1 MGKRKQKPRQEQQQ
15 EQQQP
20 LLQNGDDAT
29 DVEAPPPP
37 PAPASASPSAAAAA
51 AVAAGPAAAEAEVI
65 PRVGVFRLLA
75 EAKPEAG
82 TITIA
87 TFFLFIAALTNLA
100 IPKIAGRLIDACT
113 QAAAGQISA
122 AAARELLDQ
131 NLYMVLAVMGA
142 GGLASG
148 LRAYLF
154 NSAAER
160 VMCRLRVRLFT
171 QVGRRRQVLQI
182 AEVRNE
188 HLQRAI

>member
-1 MGKRKQKPRQEQQQ
+1 MEKRKQQPRKQQQQ

-37 PAPASASPSAAAAA
+37 AAAASPSAAAAA

-75 EAKPEAG
+75 EANPEAG

-122 AAARELLDQ
+122 AAARALLDQ
-131 NLYMVLAVMGA
+131 NLYMVLAVMAA

-148 LRAYLF
+148 LRAFLF

-160 VMCRLRVRLFT
+160 VMCRLRVGLFT
-171 QVGRRRQVLQI
+171 KVSEVASRFCRFG
-182 AEVRNE
+182 EVRVWGIQVE
-188 HLQRAI
+188 F

>member
-1 MGKRKQKPRQEQQQ
+1 MGKRKQKPRQQQQQ
-15 EQQQP
+15 EQKQP
-20 LLQNGDDAT
+20 LLQNFDDTT
-29 DVEAPPPP
+29 DIEAPAP
-37 PAPASASPSAAAAA
+37 PAATSPSAAAAA
-51 AVAAGPAAAEAEVI
+51 AVAAGPAAAEADVI

-82 TITIA
+82 TITTA

-100 IPKIAGRLIDACT
+100 IPKIAGRLVDACT

-122 AAARELLDQ
+122 AAARELLNQ

-171 QVGRRRQVLQI
+171 KVSSGQHALQTW
-182 AEVRNE
+182 
-188 HLQRAI
+188 

>member
-1 MGKRKQKPRQEQQQ
+1 MGKKKQKSRQQQ
-15 EQQQP
+15 HEQREP
-20 LLQNGDDAT
+20 LLQNADDTT
-29 DVEAPPPP
+29 DIEAPPPP
-37 PAPASASPSAAAAA
+37 ATTSPSAAAAAAATAAA
-51 AVAAGPAAAEAEVI
+51 AVAAGPAAAEAEAI

-82 TITIA
+82 TITVA
-87 TFFLFIAALTNLA
+87 TFFLFIAALANLA

-122 AAARELLDQ
+122 AAARALLDQ
-131 NLYMVLAVMGA
+131 NLYTVLAVMAA

-148 LRAYLF
+148 LRTYLF

-171 QVGRRRQVLQI
+171 RVSS
-182 AEVRNE
+182 
-188 HLQRAI
+188 